1 MPPFLDKRDLFTFA
15 WSALPSKPVPRS
27 LSMKR
32 LTPKFTSKCSWCA
45 SCSVAPRKAYLRSRE
60 VSQREREKKRGYNK
74 DQSQKNTQ
82 KGAVCSWHDT
92 TVQKGFSPDKQTS
105 KRNTDPQCEPEVLTR
120 QKQSQ
125 NAASI
130 GAMVLTT
137 EALITDL
144 PEKHGAAVPAGAGY
158 GGGMDY

>member
-1 MPPFLDKRDLFTFA
+1 
-15 WSALPSKPVPRS
+15 
-27 LSMKR
+27 
-32 LTPKFTSKCSWCA
+32 
-45 SCSVAPRKAYLRSRE
+45 

-130 GAMVLTT
+130 GGALVSAGPSTTPMVFPTT
-137 EALITDL
+137 YSRGCAYLFSKMKTIHT
-144 PEKHGAAVPAGAGY
+144 HAGFKGQWR
-158 GGGMDY
+158 D